1 MEMASFL
8 ARQITEAA
16 ATATFGPPFST
27 LQYVTLGNIS
37 IRNILI
43 MEVKLYSSYLTS
55 INRYLKVILTL
66 SLLLKIQILHSIIE
80 KDFESY

>member
-16 ATATFGPPFST
+16 AATFGPPFST
-27 LQYVTLGNIS
+27 LQYVTLGNIF

-43 MEVKLYSSYLTS
+43 MEVKLFS
-55 INRYLKVILTL
+55 TL
-66 SLLLKIQILHSIIE
+66 LDKNNQILNC
-80 KDFESY
+80 KF

>member
-16 ATATFGPPFST
+16 AATFGPPFST
-27 LQYVTLGNIS
+27 LQYVTLGNIL

-43 MEVKLYSSYLTS
+43 MEVKLFS
-55 INRYLKVILTL
+55 TL
-66 SLLLKIQILHSIIE
+66 LDKNNQILNC
-80 KDFESY
+80 KF

>member
-16 ATATFGPPFST
+16 AATFGPPFST